1 MSKRLPS
8 TASWSRPLADLV
20 DKVIDPV
27 LARQGFSESQI
38 VLYWEDIVGER
49 LSAMSEPL
57 ALKWPP
63 RGQPR
68 TEYLPATLVIRVESG
83 FALELQHL
91 SAVVIERVNA
101 FFGFACVERIAL
113 RQGPVTRRDRKPKSP
128 RAPSAAAV
136 KAAAAL
142 VEDVA
147 EAPLREALERLGAQV
162 IEHSLDPKDAP

>member
-1 MSKRLPS
+1 
-8 TASWSRPLADLV
+8 
-20 DKVIDPV
+20 
-27 LARQGFSESQI
+27 
-38 VLYWEDIVGER
+38 
-49 LSAMSEPL
+49 
-57 ALKWPP
+57 
-63 RGQPR
+63 
-68 TEYLPATLVIRVESG
+68 VIRVESG